1 MFSHILQKNNSFVK
15 KPKIKM
21 TFLYNNSLN
30 ESNPLLNNNN
40 FTTNSIKLFENNSNI
55 SKKNKNNSFKF

>member
-30 ESNPLLNNNN
+30 ESNSLLNNNK
-40 FTTNSIKLFENNSNI
+40 KLIFLY
-55 SKKNKNNSFKF
+55 